1 MQGGAW
7 CLWVIV
13 TLCLLDIK
21 SHAKMW
27 QKIKHCSAVFIIHR
41 KKNTKDAL
49 FDAIGSADMNSVVY
63 CFPCCIGLLC
73 YILVLFSVRVHN
85 SCRSVRIKSQ
95 CPISKKTSILRL

>member
-1 MQGGAW
+1 MQKCGKKSNTVA
-7 CLWVIV
+7 
-13 TLCLLDIK
+13 LCLLYIE
-21 SHAKMW
+21 
-27 QKIKHCSAVFIIHR
+27 

-85 SCRSVRIKSQ
+85 SFRSVRIKSQ
-95 CPISKKTSILRL
+95 CSISKKTSILRL